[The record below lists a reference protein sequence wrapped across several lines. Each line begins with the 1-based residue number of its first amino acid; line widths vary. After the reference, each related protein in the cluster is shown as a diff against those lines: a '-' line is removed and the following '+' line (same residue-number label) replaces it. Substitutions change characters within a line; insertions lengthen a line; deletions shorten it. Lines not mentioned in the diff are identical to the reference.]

1 VLALYNGR
9 LQGYQGY
16 PLGPWS
22 RMQATRGLVGLE
34 LINRGAVALDRVV
47 HQEQV
52 QGKPA
57 TVVIAI
63 ALVLY
68 IAALPL

>member
-1 VLALYNGR
+1 
-9 LQGYQGY
+9 
-16 PLGPWS
+16 
-22 RMQATRGLVGLE
+22 MQAARGLVGLE
-34 LINRGAVALDRVV
+34 LVNHGAIAPDRVV

-52 QGKPA
+52 QGRLA
-57 TVVIAI
+57 TIAVAI

>member
-1 VLALYNGR
+1 VLALYNGC

-22 RMQATRGLVGLE
+22 YMQAARGLVGPE
-34 LINRGAVALDRVV
+34 LVNRGAVALDRVV

-52 QGKPA
+52 QGRPA
-57 TVVIAI
+57 TVAIAI
-63 ALVLY
+63 ALVLCT
-68 IAALPL
+68 AAPPL